1 MHASIEQLIG
11 LRDEEPVAVEV
22 QQHVRGCSQCAA
34 ALNGLLAARERIN
47 RLAEP
52 LPPPDAWQR
61 IVMASERS
69 ARRRRWLP
77 VAGMGVAASAAA
89 VAVLLMILHL
99 AQPQAQATLAVTPPA
114 TAKPADVNQLM
125 AQSRY
130 LERAVLNLDDHADHM
145 VVSAGTASTI
155 AALEDRIALIDY
167 EINTASGSG
176 VGNDDPHVAQLWKQR
191 VDLLQSLAA
200 VRYAQV
206 ADAGI

>member
-22 QQHVRGCSQCAA
+22 QQHVRGCSRCAA
-34 ALNGLLAARERIN
+34 ALNGLLVARERVN
-47 RLAEP
+47 RLADP

-61 IVMASERS
+61 IVAASERS

-89 VAVLLMILHL
+89 VAVLLMNLHL
-99 AQPQAQATLAVTPPA
+99 AQPQAQTDLAVTPA
-114 TAKPADVNQLM
+114 VAARPADVNRLM

-130 LERAVLNLDDHADHM
+130 LERAVLRLDDHADHM

-155 AALEDRIALIDY
+155 AALEDRIALVDY